1 MFLNKRTLLIL
12 VLAYPLSAE
21 LTREN
26 AGSILKITV
35 YGFLIVLIALTAVYL
50 FVMAVSAILRY
61 AHEYGKKREIRKIQ
75 EQKAKEKKDEKGQLI
90 PDETAAAI
98 MTAVYLYKRQTLEEE
113 KAKLTFERWAKPYSP
128 WSSKI
133 YGLRQPIVL
142 IKRAGK

>member
-50 FVMAVSAILRY
+50 FVMVVSAILRY
-61 AHEYGKKREIRKIQ
+61 AYEYGKKREIRKIQ

>member
-1 MFLNKRTLLIL
+1 
-12 VLAYPLSAE
+12 
-21 LTREN
+21 
-26 AGSILKITV
+26 
-35 YGFLIVLIALTAVYL
+35 
-50 FVMAVSAILRY
+50 
-61 AHEYGKKREIRKIQ
+61 
-75 EQKAKEKKDEKGQLI
+75 
-90 PDETAAAI
+90 